1 MNKEDFERLKASVIE
16 AGQILRGEKA
26 TARET
31 VYEVPEK
38 RSASWDTFAVCV
50 ATDDPTLLI
59 PHKIYAV
66 TLYDDRYVRVVDEAG
81 ETTIYPADFFM
92 PISLPQE
99 IETTLAKTA

>member
-26 TARET
+26 PARET
-31 VYEVPEK
+31 VYEVPAQ
-38 RSASWDTFAVCV
+38 RGTTLDTFAVCV
-50 ATDDPTLLI
+50 TTDDPALLI
-59 PHKIYAV
+59 PHKIYAI
-66 TLYDDRYVRVVDEAG
+66 TLYDDRYARVVDEDG

-99 IETTLAKTA
+99 IESALAKVA